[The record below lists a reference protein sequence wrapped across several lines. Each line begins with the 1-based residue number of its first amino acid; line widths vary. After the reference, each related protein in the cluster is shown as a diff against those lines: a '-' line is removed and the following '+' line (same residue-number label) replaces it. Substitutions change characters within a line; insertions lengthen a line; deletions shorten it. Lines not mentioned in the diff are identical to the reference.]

1 MKVCDKIKYMRK
13 DKGFS
18 QEEIARKLDMSANGY
33 GGIERGEVDIKLS
46 RLEQI
51 SELFDIELSQL
62 LQKEHNIFNFTDT
75 STQNHCNIGPRSAS
89 DEALQVENDKLKLI
103 IEKLEFTISSQQ
115 QEVNYLK
122 EIIALMKSKT

>member
-1 MKVCDKIKYMRK
+1 MKVCDKIKYMRQ

-75 STQNHCNIGPRSAS
+75 STQNHCNIGPRPAS

>member
-1 MKVCDKIKYMRK
+1 MKVCEKIKYMRQN
-13 DKGFS
+13 KGFS

-62 LQKEHNIFNFTDT
+62 LQKEHNIFNFSDT
-75 STQNHCNIGPRSAS
+75 STQNYCSIGPRAS
-89 DEALQVENDKLKLI
+89 GDEALQFENDKLKLI
-103 IEKLEFTISSQQ
+103 IEKLEFAVSSQQ
-115 QEVNYLK
+115 QQQQQQQQQINYLNNK
-122 EIIALMKSKT
+122 K

>member
-1 MKVCDKIKYMRK
+1 MKICDKIKYMRQ

>member
-1 MKVCDKIKYMRK
+1 MKVCDKIKYMRQ

-103 IEKLEFTISSQQ
+103 IEKLEFTVSSQQ